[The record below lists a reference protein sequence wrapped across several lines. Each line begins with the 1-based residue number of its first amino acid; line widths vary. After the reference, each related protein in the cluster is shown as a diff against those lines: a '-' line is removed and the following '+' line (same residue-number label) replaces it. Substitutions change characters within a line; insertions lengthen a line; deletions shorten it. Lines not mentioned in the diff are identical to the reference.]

1 MFFYSVRLDHFIST
15 IQLPDL
21 IELDTYAR
29 LQVHILH
36 NEIRA
41 RLNDGNI
48 SSSISNNLI
57 KKFYIFVLFL
67 LKGLLPF
74 GSSFKSTLYLGGLPD
89 SLNS

>member
-1 MFFYSVRLDHFIST
+1 M
-15 IQLPDL
+15 
-21 IELDTYAR
+21 IELDQYAR

-48 SSSISNNLI
+48 SSSIFKNFI
-57 KKFYIFVLFL
+57 RIFQTIRFLF
-67 LKGLLPF
+67 KGLLPF
-74 GSSFKSTLYLGGLPD
+74 GGSFKSTLYLGGLPD

>member
-1 MFFYSVRLDHFIST
+1 LPSIRLDHFIST
-15 IQLPDL
+15 IQLPEL

-48 SSSISNNLI
+48 SSSRVFFLSFEII
-57 KKFYIFVLFL
+57 LF
-67 LKGLLPF
+67 
-74 GSSFKSTLYLGGLPD
+74 S
-89 SLNS
+89 

>member
-1 MFFYSVRLDHFIST
+1 LISRKIYFSKKIQNSSSGLFSVRLDHFIST
-15 IQLPDL
+15 IQLPDM

-48 SSSISNNLI
+48 SSSIIEEFN
-57 KKFYIFVLFL
+57 
-67 LKGLLPF
+67 
-74 GSSFKSTLYLGGLPD
+74 
-89 SLNS
+89 

>member
-1 MFFYSVRLDHFIST
+1 M
-15 IQLPDL
+15 
-21 IELDTYAR
+21 IELDTYSR

-48 SSSISNNLI
+48 SSSKLKNIVE
-57 KKFYIFVLFL
+57 IFILFL
-67 LKGLLPF
+67 CFKGLLPF
-74 GSSFKSTLYLGGLPD
+74 GGSFKSTLYLGGLPD